1 MDSERWRKVEEL
13 YHSALEIPPSQRSGF
28 LRESCGGDEA
38 LRNEINTL
46 LAYQT
51 KSEAFIE
58 LPAMEAAARIL
69 AHDPAL
75 KVDSKAVL
83 TGGIDSRYRIV
94 EKIGTG
100 GMGDVYRA
108 ARADGEFKKEVAIKF
123 VRGGF
128 DTAFVLERFRNERQI
143 LATLDHPNIAH
154 LLDGDTTDDGVPYL
168 VMELVNGTP
177 IDEYCDRHRLTV
189 TQRLRLFRDVC
200 SAVQYAHQRL
210 VIHRDIKPG
219 NILVTEEGVPKLLDF
234 GIAKIL
240 DPAVGAEA
248 TVAYAMTPEYSS
260 PEQIRGEPITTATDV
275 YSLGVV
281 LYHLLTGRSPYPQDT
296 KSTHE
301 LARAICDRDPARP
314 STAFL
319 KERSGCAEGESGR
332 SAEEVAGAR
341 EGSPAKLRRRLHGD
355 LDDITLMALRKEPS
369 QRYGSVERFA
379 EDIQNHL
386 EGRPVTASK
395 GSWNYR
401 AGKFVARHRVG
412 AFATA
417 AIVLAL
423 AGGIGATV
431 RQTRIARQQAV
442 IAGRERARAEKRF
455 NDVRELSDSLIFDVH
470 DAIQNLPGSTPARKL
485 LLDRAVQYL
494 DRVAGDSDGDSGLQR
509 ELANGY
515 QRLAVVQGN
524 SAESNLGDQAGADAS
539 NQKAV
544 ALLEAVAKANPNN
557 ATDQLNV
564 AVLYRIMSFSDLL
577 RPSGRK
583 NLDKAMAITDRVMKI
598 DGANPRV
605 WSERSIEYQNLG
617 FMQDAAGDRA
627 QALVS
632 QQKGLDLKQDIQRVH
647 PEYHNISSSVAT
659 GLVLVGDAL
668 AVVGSRRE
676 ALEKMSAAVARY
688 ESTLQNG
695 PNNNMQRYL
704 AITKKKRGAIQLMN
718 GDFAAALA
726 SVREARAMLVP
737 MAKADP
743 QDSMLQL
750 DMMGLDYEEGRV
762 LAAAGKYAAAVP
774 LLQRAIEAFQDLHS
788 RNQFPDFA
796 APALGSAYIWLGE
809 AKAGEGDLHA
819 ALDHYAKA
827 SAALQT
833 SPGEPVADDTKCALA
848 ISYIK
853 MGDLLATLRRW
864 QQAAAAYQRAS
875 DIVTP
880 LISAQRQDL
889 PAMYAATD
897 AYAGMGDISALSAR
911 QTPNVKDRR
920 RLLDDCRAWLDKS
933 RSTWRSI
940 PNPSRI
946 SPAGFKTRDFRS
958 FTYNDVGADSNSF
971 RCSSGVPATN

>member
-13 YHSALEIPPSQRSGF
+13 YHSVLEMPESQRSAF
-28 LRESCGGDEA
+28 LRASCGSDDA
-38 LRNEINTL
+38 LRNEVKSL

-51 KSEAFIE
+51 RSEAFIE
-58 LPAMEAAARIL
+58 TPAMEAAARIL
-69 AHDPAL
+69 AQEPRL
-75 KVDSKAVL
+75 KVDSEKVDSAGL
-83 TGGIDSRYRIV
+83 LSGGIVSRYRIL

-100 GMGDVYRA
+100 GMGEVYRA
-108 ARADGEFKKEVAIKF
+108 VRADGQFTKEVAIKF

-143 LATLDHPNIAH
+143 LASLDHPNIAH

-168 VMELVNGTP
+168 VMELVKGAP
-177 IDEYCDRHRLTV
+177 IDEYCDRHRLAV

-210 VIHRDIKPG
+210 VIHRDIKPS
-219 NILVTEEGVPKLLDF
+219 NILVTEEGIPKLLDF

-240 DPAVGAEA
+240 DPAAGAEA
-248 TVAYAMTPEYSS
+248 TLAHPLTPEYAS

-281 LYHLLTGRSPYPQDT
+281 LYHLLTGRSPYPRDT
-296 KSTHE
+296 KSAHE

-314 STAFL
+314 STVFL
-319 KERSGCAEGESGR
+319 KERSGRAGDESVR
-332 SAEEVAGAR
+332 SPEEVASAR
-341 EGSPAKLRRRLHGD
+341 EGSPAKLQRRLHGD

-386 EGRPVTASK
+386 EGRPVNASR

-412 AFATA
+412 AAATT
-417 AIVLAL
+417 AILLAL

-431 RQTRIARQQAV
+431 HQARIARQQAV

-455 NDVRELSDSLIFDVH
+455 NDVRQLSDSLIFDVH

-494 DRVAGDSDGDSGLQR
+494 DRVAGDSEGDSGLQR

-544 ALLEAVAKANPNN
+544 GLLEAVAKANPNN

-577 RPSGRK
+577 RPSGRN

-647 PEYHNISSSVAT
+647 PEYHNISSSIAT

-676 ALEKMSAAVARY
+676 ALEKMSAAVVRY
-688 ESTLQNG
+688 ESTLKNG
-695 PNNNMQRYL
+695 PNTNLQRYL
-704 AITKKKRGAIQLMN
+704 AITKKKRGVIQLMN
-718 GDFAAALA
+718 GDFAAAMA
-726 SVREARAMLVP
+726 SVREARAMLAP

-743 QDSMLQL
+743 QDSMLRL
-750 DMMGLDYEEGRV
+750 DMVGLNYEEGRI
-762 LAAAGKYAAAVP
+762 LATTGKYEAAITP
-774 LLQRAIEAFQDLHS
+774 LQRAIKGFQDLHA
-788 RNQFPDFA
+788 RNEMPDVA
-796 APALGSAYIWLGE
+796 GSELGSAYIWMGE
-809 AKAGEGDLHA
+809 AESGDGDLRA
-819 ALDHYAKA
+819 ALENYTKA
-827 SAALQT
+827 SAALQ
-833 SPGEPVADDTKCALA
+833 SPAGEPVADDTRCQLTT
-848 ISYIK
+848 SYIK
-853 MGDLLATLRRW
+853 AGDVLTKTGRW
-864 QQAAAAYQRAS
+864 EDAS
-875 DIVTP
+875 ASYKKALDIVTP
-880 LISAQRQDL
+880 LLSPERQDM
-889 PAMYAATD
+889 PAMYAAAD
-897 AYAGMGDISALSAR
+897 AYAGEGDVSVLRARKSSEAKDQISLFNDAGAWYEKSLSI
-911 QTPNVKDRR
+911 
-920 RLLDDCRAWLDKS
+920 
-933 RSTWRSI
+933 WRNI
-940 PNPSRI
+940 PNQSKIGPT
-946 SPAGFKTRDFRS
+946 GFTVRS
-958 FTYNDVGADSNSF
+958 
-971 RCSSGVPATN
+971 ATEIARAYAQCKNNRR

>member
-13 YHSALEIPPSQRSGF
+13 YHSALEIPANQRSGF
-28 LRESCGGDEA
+28 LRESCGGDDA
-38 LRNEINTL
+38 LRNEVKSL
-46 LAYQT
+46 LAYQDG
-51 KSEAFIE
+51 SEAFIE
-58 LPAMEAAARIL
+58 MPAMEAAARIL
-69 AHDPAL
+69 AQEPRL
-75 KVDSKAVL
+75 KVDCEKVDSAGL
-83 TGGIDSRYRIV
+83 LAGGIVSRYRIL

-108 ARADGEFKKEVAIKF
+108 ARADGEFTKEVAIKF

-143 LATLDHPNIAH
+143 LASLDHPNIAH
-154 LLDGDTTDDGVPYL
+154 LLDGDTTEDGVPYL
-168 VMELVNGTP
+168 VMELVKGTP
-177 IDEYCDRHRLTV
+177 IDEYCDQHRLAV

-240 DPAVGAEA
+240 NPAAGAEA
-248 TVAYAMTPEYSS
+248 TVAHPMTPEYAS

-281 LYHLLTGRSPYPQDT
+281 LYHLLTGRSPYPRDT

-301 LARAICDRDPARP
+301 LARAICDADPARP

-319 KERSGCAEGESGR
+319 KERSGRAEGESVR
-332 SAEEVAGAR
+332 SPEEVAGAR
-341 EGSPAKLRRRLHGD
+341 EGSPAKLQRRLQGD

-386 EGRPVTASK
+386 EGRPVNASK

-401 AGKFVARHRVG
+401 AAKFVARHRVG
-412 AFATA
+412 AAATT

-431 RQTRIARQQAV
+431 HQARIAREQAV
-442 IAGRERARAEKRF
+442 IARRERARAEKRF
-455 NDVRELSDSLIFDVH
+455 NDVRQLSDSLIFDVH

-494 DRVAGDSDGDSGLQR
+494 DRVASDAEGDSGLQR

-524 SAESNLGDQAGADAS
+524 AAESNLGDQVGADAS

-557 ATDQLNV
+557 ASDQLNV

-577 RPSGRK
+577 TPSGRQ
-583 NLDKAMAITDRVMKI
+583 NLDKAMAITDGVMKI

-617 FMQDAAGDRA
+617 MMQNAAGERA
-627 QALVS
+627 QALAS
-632 QQKGLDLKQDIQRVH
+632 FEKELAIKKNIQKVH
-647 PEYHNISSSVAT
+647 PEYRNIGVSLAT
-659 GLVLVGDAL
+659 ASVLVGDAL
-668 AVVGSRRE
+668 AVAGSRKE
-676 ALEKMSAAVARY
+676 ALGRMSEAVALY
-688 ESTLQNG
+688 ESSLKSG
-695 PNNNMQRYL
+695 ANNNVMRLL
-704 AITKKKRGAIQLMN
+704 AVTKQKRGSVLLMD
-718 GDFAAALA
+718 GDFAGALA
-726 SVREARAMLVP
+726 SVREARAMQAP

-743 QDSMLQL
+743 QDSMLRL
-750 DMMGLDYEEGRV
+750 DMVGLDYEEGRI
-762 LAAAGKYAAAVP
+762 LASTGRYAAAIA
-774 LLQRAIEAFQDLHS
+774 LLQRAIEAFQDTHA
-788 RNQFPDFA
+788 RNQMPDVVGSE
-796 APALGSAYIWLGE
+796 LGSAYIWLGE
-809 AKAGEGDLHA
+809 AKAGEGDLRA
-819 ALDHYAKA
+819 ALDRYTKA
-827 SAALQT
+827 IEALK
-833 SPGEPVADDTKCALA
+833 SPPGEPVADDTQCQLA
-848 ISYIK
+848 TSYIK
-853 MGDLLATLRRW
+853 AGDVLTKLRRW
-864 QQAAAAYQRAS
+864 ENAS
-875 DIVTP
+875 ASYRKALDIVTP
-880 LISAQRQDL
+880 LISPQRQDV
-889 PAMYAATD
+889 PAMYVAAD
-897 AYAGMGDISALSAR
+897 AYAGLADLSTVNAQRGSDAR
-911 QTPNVKDRR
+911 ERS
-920 RLLDDCRAWLDKS
+920 RLLSDARVWYEKS
-933 RSTWRSI
+933 SSVWRNI
-940 PNPSRI
+940 PNPSKI
-946 SPAGFKTRDFRS
+946 GPAGFTVRAAKLGWFRS
-958 FTYNDVGADSNSF
+958 
-971 RCSSGVPATN
+971 PA